1 MIDLRGKRRWN
12 CQVRKALDAII
23 PRGGAGLRKVVQE
36 QAKMPILC
44 RRRITHVD
52 DDDVEIPLAQNI
64 VVNPRCRIRRPP
76 TRWIRCWS
84 IRELRA
90 RLSALILRL
99 LDEFKIDI
107 YGCPKTVS

>member
-1 MIDLRGKRRWN
+1 M
-12 CQVRKALDAII
+12 DAII

-44 RRRITHVD
+44 HDGGITHVYI

-64 VVNPRCRIRRPP
+64 VVNSKVQNPSAP

-90 RLSALILRL
+90 RSCR
-99 LDEFKIDI
+99 
-107 YGCPKTVS
+107 P